1 MGVAEGGE
9 GVVPEGFPDE
19 VAPTPR
25 QVLAASQRA
34 LVIDGLYDVD
44 LPQSLGR
51 TTARTRRQRC
61 QTAGGPEEC
70 PNTFLREPQ
79 SSPGLR
85 YHCSAAKGKRPFYLS
100 PCESGA
106 QGAWFRRVEVGPQWP
121 PEKGAQEHET

>member
-51 TTARTRRQRC
+51 TTARTRRETARRRPCLHSSLEADEEDVACAQR
-61 QTAGGPEEC
+61 
-70 PNTFLREPQ
+70 
-79 SSPGLR
+79 GLI
-85 YHCSAAKGKRPFYLS
+85 S
-100 PCESGA
+100 
-106 QGAWFRRVEVGPQWP
+106 
-121 PEKGAQEHET
+121 